1 MPDGADVYDLVA
13 DGEVER
19 VGFIPRYVHGNR
31 GRRVGDL
38 LWTTGSGA
46 KIASRRFIDVLESLG
61 ATGYRIFPVTVEYRD
76 GSPVGDFAGLAV
88 LDSNPSH
95 DLYFTH
101 GAQNFDF
108 AASDR
113 VVAALRNADVTA
125 LSITP
130 FDLS

>member
-38 LWTTGSGA
+38 LWTTGGA

-61 ATGYRIFPVTVEYRD
+61 ATGYRTFPVTVEYRD
-76 GSPVGDFAGLAV
+76 GSSIGDFVGLAV
-88 LDSNPSH
+88 LDADPSR

-108 AASDR
+108 AATDR
-113 VVAALRNADVTA
+113 VVAALRDAGVTA
-125 LSITP
+125 LSIMP
-130 FDLS
+130 FDLA

>member
-19 VGFIPRYVHGNR
+19 VGFTPRYVHGNR

-38 LWTTGSGA
+38 LWTTGSA
-46 KIASRRFIDVLESLG
+46 KIASRRFIEVLESVG
-61 ATGYRIFPVTVEYRD
+61 ATGYRTFPVTVEYRD
-76 GSPVGDFAGLAV
+76 GSPIGDFVGLAV
-88 LDSNPSH
+88 LDSDPSR

-108 AASDR
+108 ATSDR
-113 VVAALRNADVTA
+113 VVTALRNAGVTA

-130 FDLS
+130 VN

>member
-38 LWTTGSGA
+38 LWTTGSA
-46 KIASRRFIDVLESLG
+46 KIASRRFIEVLESVG
-61 ATGYRIFPVTVEYRD
+61 ATGYRTFPVTVEYRD
-76 GSPVGDFAGLAV
+76 GTSVGDFVGLAV
-88 LDSNPSH
+88 LDSDPSR

-108 AASDR
+108 ATSDR
-113 VVAALRNADVTA
+113 VVAALRDADVTA
-125 LSITP
+125 LSIKP
-130 FDLS
+130 FN

>member
-38 LWTTGSGA
+38 LWTTGSA
-46 KIASRRFIDVLESLG
+46 KIASRQFIDVLESLG
-61 ATGYRIFPVTVEYRD
+61 ATGYRTFPVTVEYRD
-76 GSPVGDFAGLAV
+76 GSSIGDFVGLAV
-88 LDSNPSH
+88 LDADPSR

-108 AASDR
+108 AANDR
-113 VVAALRNADVTA
+113 VVDALRDAGVTA